1 MSRGSTEHLTAI
13 LELGDGRVH
22 AGVCLRLAPPRLR
35 CGQASRRHHQWDN
48 RPAQIPRSRAVELPR
63 CTLVAAMPPNP
74 TAARRRQ
81 CSRCTPGTAGRWDG
95 CAVSPPAAGPS
106 RHATPRHGYV
116 RAQPRRRGY
125 STRHR
130 PGLGRSVTCHDVDAR
145 WWQASRSSWAGRD
158 LDPLGVP
165 DPEPLPGDR
174 RPSVPSRSI
183 SYSWSI
189 RLPYALRS

>member
-1 MSRGSTEHLTAI
+1 MAECTQAC
-13 LELGDGRVH
+13 
-22 AGVCLRLAPPRLR
+22 VCGWR
-35 CGQASRRHHQWDN
+35 
-48 RPAQIPRSRAVELPR
+48 RPACGADKRLGAITSGTIALRRS
-63 CTLVAAMPPNP
+63 
-74 TAARRRQ
+74 
-81 CSRCTPGTAGRWDG
+81 
-95 CAVSPPAAGPS
+95 PAAGPWS
-106 RHATPRHGYV
+106 CHDAHSSQQCRPTLPPLVAGSAVDALRGQQGGGMAVRSAHRPPGRHATPRHGYV

-158 LDPLGVP
+158 LDPVGVP